1 MKEYLDNNFNAF
13 GLARTNMDIPSIEE
27 IDPERIE
34 LILKNQAN
42 MPKIFAHI
50 DTVFHDD
57 QRKSRFHLKIVL
69 PEKVLSYNRLPDK
82 QWLYLFTQ
90 TQSVLI
96 IVKQE
101 GRGSKAIATCANID
115 VATLMDKKIEF
126 GV

>member
-1 MKEYLDNNFNAF
+1 MTEYVDNNYNAF

-27 IDPERIE
+27 VDPERIE
-34 LILKNQAN
+34 LILKNQET
-42 MPKIFAHI
+42 MPKVFAHI

-57 QRKSRFHLKIVL
+57 QSKTRFHLKIVL
-69 PEKVLSYNRLPDK
+69 PDRTLSYNRLPDK

-101 GRGSKAIATCANID
+101 GGRSKTITTCANID
-115 VATLMDKKIEF
+115 VATMMDKKIEF
-126 GV
+126 GI